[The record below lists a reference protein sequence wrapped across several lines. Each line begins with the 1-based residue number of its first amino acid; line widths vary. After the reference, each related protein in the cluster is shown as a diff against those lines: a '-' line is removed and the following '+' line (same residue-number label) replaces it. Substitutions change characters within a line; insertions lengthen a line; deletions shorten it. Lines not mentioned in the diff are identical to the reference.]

1 MKYSCGIL
9 QGHIKSIVF
18 RFYAVLWGKVLNTWS
33 EHQNPSRLTG
43 RDSDHLFRCADWLL
57 MWGVLLTANQVKR
70 TPFSEGLRRVE
81 NSRRESFWILCSLAA
96 ELNVSGFISMMLC
109 SVWTLFTFLWLKEV
123 LSAMQPCL
131 VNIKKV
137 SVQPC
142 CGHKFQ
148 TTPST
153 MKNLFLFPPA
163 WNQTPLKCH
172 RTRSVIMLNTGSV
185 KWCCEAF
192 VSCSV

>member
-1 MKYSCGIL
+1 MQFYGGKF
-9 QGHIKSIVF
+9 SIHDLSI
-18 RFYAVLWGKVLNTWS
+18 RIPL
-33 EHQNPSRLTG
+33 
-43 RDSDHLFRCADWLL
+43 DWLEEIQITCSGVQTDS
-57 MWGVLLTANQVKR
+57 WCGGVLLTANQVKR
-70 TPFSEGLRRVE
+70 TPFSEGLRKVE

-131 VNIKKV
+131 VNIKKA